1 MTDREREGEKIRG
14 KECESEQES
23 YKVRGTRSKGKGSY
37 LLLNKTPFLAT
48 RPLTSNSSKTGR
60 RSQGS
65 SRGNAGSRNDTKHGQ
80 QGVTASREERS
91 IGTDGAREGSERKE
105 EPRN

>member
-1 MTDREREGEKIRG
+1 MREGVSARL
-14 KECESEQES
+14 S
-23 YKVRGTRSKGKGSY
+23 RSKGKGSY

-60 RSQGS
+60 RSPGS

-91 IGTDGAREGSERKE
+91 VGTDGAREGSERKE